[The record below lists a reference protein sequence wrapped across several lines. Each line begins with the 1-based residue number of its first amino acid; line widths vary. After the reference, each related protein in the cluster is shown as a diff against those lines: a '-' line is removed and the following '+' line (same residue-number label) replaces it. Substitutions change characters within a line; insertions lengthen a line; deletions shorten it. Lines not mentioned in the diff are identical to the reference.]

1 MTEPLQVD
9 TDGLD
14 AASAILKSAAGQI
27 PTPLPQFSVNGSD
40 PLSAAIAAGSAQMEA
55 PMAALPGIK
64 ADATTT
70 AENIGVAG
78 QRYRETD
85 ETLAQKAKEQQF
97 DKNAQEI
104 KGLSHSQSAIE
115 QLMRTMTEGGIPK
128 PPDIHSGPGVP
139 DTPKGPWWSLDV
151 SADDWTMG
159 GVGAAIGAKTDLPG
173 EFVKKA
179 TENVA
184 KGEPGHWAKTAFS
197 DIKGLKGVSRASGI
211 LGAPL
216 VVWQISGAMVEDPTM
231 SIYQATAKEGGG
243 FLAGAAAGALI
254 GSAIP
259 IPVVGTVAGLVAGG
273 VVGVLGGE
281 VIDKAWE
288 PVGDAV
294 EDAAG
299 AVVKALGGLFG

>member
-1 MTEPLQVD
+1 
-9 TDGLD
+9 
-14 AASAILKSAAGQI
+14 
-27 PTPLPQFSVNGSD
+27 
-40 PLSAAIAAGSAQMEA
+40 
-55 PMAALPGIK
+55 
-64 ADATTT
+64 
-70 AENIGVAG
+70 
-78 QRYRETD
+78 
-85 ETLAQKAKEQQF
+85 
-97 DKNAQEI
+97 
-104 KGLSHSQSAIE
+104 
-115 QLMRTMTEGGIPK
+115 
-128 PPDIHSGPGVP
+128 
-139 DTPKGPWWSLDV
+139 
-151 SADDWTMG
+151 MG

-216 VVWQISGAMVEDPTM
+216 VVWQISGAMAEDPTM

-299 AVVKALGGLFG
+299 AVVKGLGGLFG